1 MYNNMRKTTLCLS
14 IVITLSMAIW
24 VLLFLFMLS
33 LARHDYNYC
42 HVIKRIKIRE
52 QRKPNIL
59 IA

>member
-1 MYNNMRKTTLCLS
+1 MRKTTLCLS